1 MDESPRI
8 KVTDRRMF
16 TQDGELRE
24 DAEELD
30 SDEDGE
36 RDGDEEP
43 ARQASTGSGR
53 AMEEPRRRVEEPASA
68 GPSTFS
74 SGPGAQ
80 PSAGA
85 PGGEISFLDLVGLLA
100 EPIALYLGD
109 LAMPNGERTV
119 DLDQAR
125 VYIDL
130 LGILQEKTRGNLSRE
145 EEAVLT
151 DLVYRLKMR
160 YVQKRESA

>member
-1 MDESPRI
+1 MEDPPRI

-16 TQDGELRE
+16 TPDGQLRD
-24 DAEELD
+24 DAEAPGDDADQPAPEP
-30 SDEDGE
+30 E
-36 RDGDEEP
+36 RPPVAATRASGEP
-43 ARQASTGSGR
+43 ATREALSGVSPAAPGR
-53 AMEEPRRRVEEPASA
+53 EEAPFL
-68 GPSTFS
+68 GPS
-74 SGPGAQ
+74 
-80 PSAGA
+80 
-85 PGGEISFLDLVGLLA
+85 PGGLSFLDLVGLLA

-109 LAMPNGERTV
+109 LPMPNGERAL

-130 LGILQEKTRGNLSRE
+130 LGILEEKTRGNLSRE
-145 EEAVLT
+145 EEAVLS

>member
-8 KVTDRRMF
+8 KVTDRRLF
-16 TQDGELRE
+16 TPDGELRE
-24 DAEELD
+24 DAEPPAD
-30 SDEDGE
+30 DGE
-36 RDGDEEP
+36 EP
-43 ARQASTGSGR
+43 SASSTQRATPPPDDFARAGGTAHAPAAEAPPASPAAQGAGAEPSTGWAR
-53 AMEEPRRRVEEPASA
+53 DERVS
-68 GPSTFS
+68 
-74 SGPGAQ
+74 
-80 PSAGA
+80 
-85 PGGEISFLDLVGLLA
+85 ILDLVGLLA

-109 LAMPNGERTV
+109 LELPDGQRTV

-130 LGILQEKTRGNLSRE
+130 LGVLQEKTRGNLSGE
-145 EEAVLT
+145 EEAVLS